1 MSVTNVRVQNRVPGF
16 EEKSLV
22 VIGFET
28 NDLDVI
34 KVHVVA
40 EMAFNFGVLIKT
52 CHCFFVLRCWGLL
65 MTFLFGH
72 STQNYT
78 EQLILYIMP
87 DFWRSE
93 SSSSLGRG
101 KRLLMVKCGL

>member
-1 MSVTNVRVQNRVPGF
+1 MIVPIVRVQSRAPGF
-16 EEKSLV
+16 EKKSLV
-22 VIGFET
+22 VIGFQL
-28 NDLDVI
+28 NDLDVF

-40 EMAFNFGVLIKT
+40 GMVDMACAPQFGS
-52 CHCFFVLRCWGLL
+52 L

-78 EQLILYIMP
+78 VQLILYTVP

-93 SSSSLGRG
+93 SCSSLGRG
-101 KRLLMVKCGL
+101 KGS